1 MELIVIGVSVVLV
14 FLIFILPSI
23 RVIGATQLGLVRK
36 RFGAKLPGDNPIAF
50 KGEAGYQADL
60 LMPGWRWKFWI
71 IYSVSKYPWV
81 QVPAGEIGVVISQ
94 AGEHLPEGAKSAIYK
109 KEFGEFRDLRTFV
122 KNGGQKGVQ
131 RPVLNPGTL
140 APYHPIGFLII
151 TKNNVYGEPIDGNLL
166 NIKKEEG
173 LTCKS
178 FGIQPEAMTV
188 TVIRPESSVDQI
200 GIVTTLDGD
209 PLPPG
214 DIAGRLGGFDDI
226 KDWGERGA
234 KDTELSEVV
243 IGAKNALHNNYQ
255 NFQAFIDNGGKI
267 GLQHDPLLYGAFLLN
282 PFLVKVEKIPMTVV
296 EQGEV
301 AVVKSY
307 VGLPTEDISGAT
319 FKYGSLVKP
328 GHRGVW
334 SEPLRTGKYPINTRC
349 YQVEIVPTAI
359 LTLNWAKAVS
369 EAHKLDE
376 GLSQIEAKSK
386 EGFIFRIDLQVL
398 IHVSDVKASKVI
410 CMVGTMKNLVSE
422 VLQAAVGNHFRD
434 KLQSMAAI
442 DFIQTRQLVQ
452 EAAYE
457 HIKGK
462 LLDYEVE
469 TLGVYIQDVIFPEQL
484 VKVLT
489 DREIANQQKAT
500 YEMQRDAQTKRI
512 ETEQQTGL
520 ADMQKE
526 LAKSRIGVE
535 IKEKNAEARKKEAD
549 GEAVYIQ
556 KTNAAEGLGKAEG
569 YKAQAEALGMN
580 ATALINVIKPLAEK
594 GLKFVPEVQVSG
606 GEGGNLGNT
615 LTALIGTLLTKEN
628 SQSEIKIIRR
638 KRGQDKTDTKVDS
651 DKESK

>member
-1 MELIVIGVSVVLV
+1 MSLLVIGAIIVLA
-14 FLIFILPSI
+14 FLLFVLPSI

-36 RFGAKLPGDNPIAF
+36 RFGAKLPGDNPVAF

-71 IYSVSKYPWV
+71 IYSVTKYPWV
-81 QVPAGEIGVVISQ
+81 QVPAGEIGVVIAQ
-94 AGEHLPEGAKSAIYK
+94 VGEHLPQGAKSAIYK
-109 KEFGEFRDLRTFV
+109 KDFGEFRDIRVFV

-151 TKNNVYGEPIDGNLL
+151 TSGKVYGEPIDRNLL
-166 NIKKEEG
+166 AVKKDGE
-173 LTCKS
+173 LSCKS
-178 FGIQPEAMTV
+178 FGVAPESMFV
-188 TVIRPESSVDQI
+188 TIIRPDSNVDQV

-226 KDWGERGA
+226 KEWGEKGA
-234 KDTELSEVV
+234 KDTELAEVV

-255 NFQAFIDNGGKI
+255 NFQSFIDNGGKI
-267 GLQHDPLLYGAFLLN
+267 GLQHDPLLYGAYLLN

-386 EGFIFRIDLQVL
+386 EGFIFKIDLQVL

-434 KLQSMAAI
+434 KLQSMAAVE
-442 DFIQTRQLVQ
+442 FIQTRQLVQ
-452 EAAYE
+452 EAAYT

-462 LLDYEVE
+462 LSDYEVE

-500 YEMQRDAQTKRI
+500 YEMQRDAQVKRI

-569 YKAQAEALGMN
+569 YKAQAEALGME
-580 ATALINVIKPLAEK
+580 ATALINVIKPLADN

-606 GEGGNLGNT
+606 SGGGNLGGMIT
-615 LTALIGTLLTKEN
+615 GLIGTMMTKK
-628 SQSEIKIIRR
+628 SQPPANTTKR
-638 KRGQDKTDTKVDS
+638 KRGQDKATIAETK
-651 DKESK
+651 